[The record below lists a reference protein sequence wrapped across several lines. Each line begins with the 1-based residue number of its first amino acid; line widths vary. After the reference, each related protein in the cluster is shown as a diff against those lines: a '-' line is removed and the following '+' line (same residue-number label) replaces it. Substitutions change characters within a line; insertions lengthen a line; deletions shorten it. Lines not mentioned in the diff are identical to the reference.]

1 MAMERQGFDV
11 ERIAVRGWEGEL
23 VDQQDLLER
32 NRTHYILRAG
42 LTGLLRGVLRV
53 LASNPAKFFTALRL
67 AFKMGWHADRA
78 LPYHMIY
85 LAEACQIIPLLRE
98 KNICHVH
105 AHFGTNSAEVAMLVA
120 ALGGPP
126 YSFTVH
132 GPEEFDKPVFI
143 GLREKIERALFVI
156 AVSSFGRSQIF
167 RWIGGPDWPKVHV
180 VHCGIDPVFYA
191 IAPVPVPDCARV
203 VCVGR
208 ISEQKGQLLLIAA
221 ISKLVNKGIDIELV
235 LAGDGEM
242 RSHAEQ
248 LIAELGLVNHVRIT
262 GSISSEQVREEILA
276 SRALVLPS
284 FMEGLPVVL
293 MEAMVLKRPVLSTYV
308 AGIPELVRSGTDGWL
323 FPAGDVDALT
333 EALEQLLTTP
343 IARLNEMG
351 EAAHL
356 RARERHS
363 IDTEAAKLAQ
373 HLLNAYGIDQLEH
386 NLSVESRAGK
396 ILHSEN
402 RQDN

>member
-1 MAMERQGFDV
+1 
-11 ERIAVRGWEGEL
+11 
-23 VDQQDLLER
+23 
-32 NRTHYILRAG
+32 
-42 LTGLLRGVLRV
+42 
-53 LASNPAKFFTALRL
+53 
-67 AFKMGWHADRA
+67 
-78 LPYHMIY
+78 
-85 LAEACQIIPLLRE
+85 
-98 KNICHVH
+98 
-105 AHFGTNSAEVAMLVA
+105 
-120 ALGGPP
+120 
-126 YSFTVH
+126 
-132 GPEEFDKPVFI
+132 
-143 GLREKIERALFVI
+143 
-156 AVSSFGRSQIF
+156 
-167 RWIGGPDWPKVHV
+167 VHV